1 MLKVHNQGEVNQRK
15 NDSKNTELMLRK
27 WAVYQNVNYRNS
39 FNLFTIA
46 TECIYATV
54 NALENTKKNPH
65 YILLFNRRLQKRLI
79 PCLSI
84 YWLQEQ

>member
-1 MLKVHNQGEVNQRK
+1 MLKVYNQGEVNQRK

-46 TECIYATV
+46 TECINATV
-54 NALENTKKNPH
+54 NALENTKKKTSL
-65 YILLFNRRLQKRLI
+65 YITF
-79 PCLSI
+79 
-84 YWLQEQ
+84 